1 MATVSIS
8 EAARLVGK
16 SRSVL
21 YATYIKKGKLSVIKN
36 STTGKP
42 EVDISELLRV
52 FGKLIGQADT
62 DSKKDTLGH
71 DRTVEKDSE
80 YNAMET
86 ELKGVLTLLRVREE
100 QLSEAKEREAKLW
113 QQVQDLTSA
122 VRLIE
127 NKSETTKKRKWWF
140 L

>member
-21 YATYIKKGKLSVIKN
+21 YATYIKQGKLSVIKN

-52 FGKLIGQADT
+52 FGKLIGQVNT
-62 DSKKDTLGH
+62 DSKKDESGQN
-71 DRTVEKDSE
+71 RTVEKDGE

-86 ELKGVLTLLRVREE
+86 ELKGALALLRVREE
-100 QLSEAKEREAKLW
+100 QLGEAKEREAKLW
-113 QQVQDLTSA
+113 QQVQELTST

-127 NKSETTKKRKWWF
+127 NKSQTTRKRKWWF
-140 L
+140 W